1 MRAEELLKRIIG
13 SFFMITTGIVISMYV
28 FCLIFNPDVR
38 FTLTDIGRII
48 LMAAVSDLALIIFF
62 SRRELDKKQ
71 MFMRY
76 IIHFIVLS
84 SMLLYFMFLWD
95 WLKPRDAKEITVF
108 LITVLIVYVV
118 IFMTNRYKD
127 RKLSDKLNDKLKQ
140 RYGSKLL

>member
-1 MRAEELLKRIIG
+1 MRKEELVKKMIN

-38 FTLTDIGRII
+38 FTLADIGRII

-62 SRRELDKKQ
+62 CRRELNKKQ
-71 MFMRY
+71 MLMRY

-84 SMLLYFMFLWD
+84 AILLYFSFLWD
-95 WLKPRDAKEITVF
+95 WVNPRDTKEIAVF
-108 LITVLIVYVV
+108 LISILLVYVV
-118 IFMTNRYKD
+118 IFLFNRYRD

-140 RYGSKLL
+140 RYDS